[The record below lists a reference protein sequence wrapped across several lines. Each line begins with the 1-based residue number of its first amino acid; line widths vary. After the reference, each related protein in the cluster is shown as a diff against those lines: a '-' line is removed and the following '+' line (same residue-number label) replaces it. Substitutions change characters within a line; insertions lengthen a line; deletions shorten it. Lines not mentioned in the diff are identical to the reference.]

1 MRVALYARVSSDAQ
15 DVSLSI
21 GAQLKALREY
31 AKQHGYTVV
40 REFVDEAESGRTSAR
55 PAFREM
61 IALAKI
67 KEPPFNMILVWKL
80 NRFSRN
86 RVDSI
91 TFKEL
96 LRKRGISV
104 VSINEPLENN
114 PSGKLLEGIIEGM
127 DEFYSANLGQDIK
140 RGLREAAS
148 RGFFVGRLPP
158 DGFHKVVVMDSNKS
172 RHKLE
177 PDPIDSK
184 SVRTVKRTFAMAMND
199 SGAKEIAKS
208 LNEDGLRTSTGARWT
223 KTYVYKVLT
232 NEAYC
237 GTLVLGGRPGH
248 TAIHSGEPPVRVEN
262 AWPAIID
269 KETFLSVQKKMAS
282 RRPTSV
288 HPRVLPSFYLLS
300 GILFCS
306 CGKAMIGR
314 SAKSHQYYYYTCNR
328 KLKEGSDSC
337 HTRSLPKNY
346 LERIMTEQI
355 KSKILNDDVLEK
367 LVALVN
373 EDLDNAHSSYREK
386 LEVLD
391 AEVKDVSSRLTAL
404 YDALETG
411 KLDLNDLAP
420 RIKELRARQDELFK
434 SRVLLEADMT
444 IHGVQYVDADQIK
457 SYCAD
462 LRGLLSETDIV
473 KSKAFLRSFVEK
485 VVIEASECTI
495 HYNLPVPAN
504 WQKSDDLV
512 LPIEPPSGAGGI
524 RTPYLLRA
532 KQTFSQVN
540 YGPALT

>member
-1 MRVALYARVSSDAQ
+1 
-15 DVSLSI
+15 
-21 GAQLKALREY
+21 
-31 AKQHGYTVV
+31 
-40 REFVDEAESGRTSAR
+40 
-55 PAFREM
+55 
-61 IALAKI
+61 
-67 KEPPFNMILVWKL
+67 MILGWKL

-86 RVDSI
+86 RIDSI

-96 LRKRGISV
+96 LSKRGIRV

-140 RGLREAAS
+140 RGLREAAG
-148 RGFFVGRLPP
+148 RGFFVGRQPP
-158 DGFHKVVVMDSNKS
+158 DGFHKIVVMDGNKS

-184 SVRTVKRTFAMAMND
+184 SVRTVKRAFAMAMND
-199 SGAKEIAKS
+199 SGAKGIAKT
-208 LNEDGLRTSTGARWT
+208 LNKDGLRTSTGARWT

-237 GTLVLGGRPGH
+237 GTLVLGGRPGYK
-248 TAIHSGEPPVRVEN
+248 AIRSGETPVRVEN

-269 KETFLSVQKKMAS
+269 KETFLTVQQKMAS
-282 RRPTSV
+282 RKPTV
-288 HPRVLPSFYLLS
+288 IHPRVLPSFYLLS

-337 HTRSLPKNY
+337 HTRSLPKNK
-346 LERIMTEQI
+346 LETIVTEHI

-373 EDLDNAHSSYREK
+373 QDIDNAHSSYREK

-391 AEVKDVSSRLTAL
+391 TEVRDVSSRLTAL

-420 RIKELRARQDELFK
+420 RIKELKARQDELFK

-444 IHGVQYVDADQIK
+444 IHGVQYVDADKIK
-457 SYCAD
+457 SYCSD
-462 LRGLLSETDIV
+462 LRALLSETDIV

-485 VVIEASECTI
+485 VVIDVSKCTVQ
-495 HYNLPVPAN
+495 YKLPVPAN
-504 WQKSDDLV
+504 WRTSEDLV
-512 LPIEPPSGAGGI
+512 LPIEPSGGAGGI

-532 KQTFSQVN
+532 KQAFSQLN
-540 YGPALT
+540 YGPKL